1 MGRLSSGWRLGG
13 VLTRDDNDADE
24 GLAVMQVRQTVGK
37 LAEVVFR
44 LPMSVEELSSF
55 VSQVRGM
62 VQAAP
67 EPLAFVCDWRDVD
80 RFDPTFADTIVWTMR
95 RDNPRIAANGVL
107 VAGRNDALFD
117 QVEQV
122 LREARKPERRVFRH
136 RADLAAFLDPR
147 LTREERRRRDQFL
160 DDNDKA
166 YASPVVG
173 RV

>member
-1 MGRLSSGWRLGG
+1 
-13 VLTRDDNDADE
+13 
-24 GLAVMQVRQTVGK
+24 MQVRRTVGK
-37 LAEVVFR
+37 LAEVIFR
-44 LPMSVEELSSF
+44 QPMSVEELSSF

-62 VQAAP
+62 VQASE

-95 RDNPRIAANGVL
+95 RDNPRILTNGVL
-107 VAGRNDALFD
+107 VAGRNVALYE

-122 LREARKPERRVFRH
+122 LRESRKPERQVFRH

-160 DDNDKA
+160 DDNDGA
-166 YASPVVG
+166 GASPAVG